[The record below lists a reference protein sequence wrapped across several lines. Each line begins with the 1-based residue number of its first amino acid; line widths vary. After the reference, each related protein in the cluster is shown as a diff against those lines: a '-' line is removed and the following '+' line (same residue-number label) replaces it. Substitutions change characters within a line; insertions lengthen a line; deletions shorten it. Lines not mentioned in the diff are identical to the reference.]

1 MFRTDQTSRTLISRA
16 ATLSL
21 PEPIRYNF
29 RYTVAM
35 KTAVSLP
42 DDLFRKADA
51 TARRLKISRSQLY
64 ATAIS
69 EYLEK
74 HDPAAITS
82 RLNDIYSQH
91 TARLDPALNNAQ
103 IDSLDKETW

>member
-1 MFRTDQTSRTLISRA
+1 
-16 ATLSL
+16 
-21 PEPIRYNF
+21 
-29 RYTVAM
+29 M

-51 TARRLKISRSQLY
+51 TARHLQISRSQLY

-69 EYLEK
+69 EYLHK

-82 RLNDIYSQH
+82 RLNDIYSEH
-91 TARLDPALNNAQ
+91 TAQLDPAINNAQ
-103 IDSLDKETW
+103 IESLDEEIW